1 MENEECTSCGRNLKA
16 AETFVEFG
24 CPECGETISRCG
36 KCKKLAREY
45 ECPECG
51 FTGP

>member
-1 MENEECTSCGRNLKA
+1 MSGECTSCGRNLDA
-16 AETFVEFG
+16 AETFVRFE
-24 CPECGETISRCG
+24 CPDCGEEIARCG
-36 KCKKLAREY
+36 KCKELAADY